1 MQISDADFGSR
12 VKGYSLLYLCH
23 RNADPDAIGSAYA
36 LQECFEGDLG
46 VPGDMSKVGRQLALA
61 IGAEP
66 LIDPSIE
73 DYDVVVV
80 VDASVK
86 RQIGDLQLGR
96 YGVIDHHLDTGL
108 IRGADFYIQRPTD
121 STAEIVWSIL
131 EHHNCTISR
140 EAAIGL
146 VVGIISDTGR
156 FRHARPGSFRAV
168 ADLLLSCDLD
178 YAEALAILTRT
189 PIEPSQRIA
198 ALKAAS
204 RAEIEWNDE
213 WIVVSTEVSA
223 FEGSAAMA
231 LVELGADVAFAG
243 GMHGEVCRVSG
254 RARFSATRVGLDLA
268 ELMRCAARERGGDG
282 GGHEGAAALEVS
294 CSPGVMLEDLRR
306 RAFQLLER

>member
-1 MQISDADFGSR
+1 MLIIDADYGSH
-12 VKGYSLLYLCH
+12 VSGCNILYLCH
-23 RNADPDAIGSAYA
+23 RNADPDAIGSAFA
-36 LQECFEGDLG
+36 LQECFNGDLG
-46 VPGDMSKVGRQLALA
+46 AAGDVSKAGMQLADA
-61 IGAEP
+61 IGADP

-73 DYDVVVV
+73 DYDMVVV

-86 RQIGDLQLGR
+86 RQIGDLKLRR
-96 YGVIDHHLDTGL
+96 YGVVDHHLDTGL
-108 IRGADFYIQRPTD
+108 IRGAEFYIQRPTD

-131 EHHNCTISR
+131 KHHNYTLSR

-168 ADLLLSCDLD
+168 AELLDSCDLD
-178 YAEALAILTRT
+178 YVEALAVLTRS
-189 PIEPSQRIA
+189 PVEQSQRIA

-204 RAEIEWNDE
+204 RAKIEWNDE

-231 LVELGADVAFAG
+231 LVELGADVAFAA
-243 GMHGEVCRVSG
+243 GMHGEVCRASG
-254 RARFSATRVGLDLA
+254 RARHSATSAGLDLA

-282 GGHEGAAALEVS
+282 GGHQGAAALEVS
-294 CSPGVMLEDLRR
+294 CSPGEMLGDLRR
-306 RAFQLLER
+306 RTFDLLER